1 MLDSALLGYSSEL
14 QYGDAA
20 VKEQT
25 WSAWA
30 KNMTTTVAVGATVY
44 APSLLGGLVKPL
56 IPQSGQ
62 GPSREDMERGFLKLH
77 ATAEMKDKNTQTTR
91 RLEALFEFRKDTG
104 YLYTA
109 ALLCETGLLLVEKYG
124 SLEGGCLTPAAALG
138 GALTERI
145 LKEMDT
151 SLEIKEVEA

>member
-1 MLDSALLGYSSEL
+1 MGYYSEF

-30 KNMTTTVAVGATVY
+30 KNMTTAAAVGASVY
-44 APSLLGGLVKPL
+44 GPNILGGLVKSL

-62 GPSREDMERGFLKLH
+62 GPSREDMENGFLKLH
-77 ATAEMKDKNTQTTR
+77 ATAILKDKDTQKAR
-91 RLEALFEFRKDTG
+91 QLIAMFEFRKDTG

-109 ALLCETGLLLVEKYG
+109 ALLCETGLLLLEKYG
-124 SLEGGCLTPAAALG
+124 SLEGGCLTPASALG
-138 GALTERI
+138 GDLTDRI
-145 LKEMDT
+145 LKHLEA
-151 SLEIKEVEA
+151 SLEIKEVIDA

>member
-1 MLDSALLGYSSEL
+1 LGYSNEL

-30 KNMTTTVAVGATVY
+30 KNMTTAAAVGATVY
-44 APSLLGGLVKPL
+44 GPNFLGGLVKSF

-62 GPSREDMERGFLKLH
+62 GPSREDMENGFLKLH
-77 ATAEMKDKNTQTTR
+77 ATASLMDKGTQKAR
-91 RLEALFEFRKDTG
+91 QLRALFEFRKDTG

-109 ALLCETGLLLVEKYG
+109 ALLCETGLLLLEKYG
-124 SLEGGCLTPAAALG
+124 SLEGGCLTPASALG
-138 GALTERI
+138 GDLTERI
-145 LKEMDT
+145 LKHMEA
-151 SLEIKEVEA
+151 SLEIKEVNDA